1 MLVLLCPPPRLAANS
16 FFEVLR
22 PRFCSGKAFACFLA
36 RSLGSRRFDL
46 PRFLSGRAGV
56 NFFNYGPHR
65 GRRNL
70 NSITVWQC
78 PASLKKQ
85 NICGRNFKFTQMQM
99 LWLELRVAFAS
110 SFLLSGN
117 IENESLF
124 QNSVLLESTYGGS
137 SMQ

>member
-1 MLVLLCPPPRLAANS
+1 MLVPLLCPPPRLAANS

-22 PRFCSGKAFACFLA
+22 PRFCSGKAFARFLA
-36 RSLGSRRFDL
+36 RSLGSRRFDS
-46 PRFLSGRAGV
+46 PRFLSGRAST
-56 NFFNYGPHR
+56 FLIMGPTAVAAI
-65 GRRNL
+65 
-70 NSITVWQC
+70 SIPSLPQC

-85 NICGRNFKFTQMQM
+85 NICGRNLKFTQMQM

>member
-1 MLVLLCPPPRLAANS
+1 MPAWLPIRSLKCSGPASVLERRSPVSSLVLLGAGDSTCRA
-16 FFEVLR
+16 
-22 PRFCSGKAFACFLA
+22 FLA
-36 RSLGSRRFDL
+36 G
-46 PRFLSGRAGV
+46 GRAST
-56 NFFNYGPHR
+56 FLIMGPTAVAAI
-65 GRRNL
+65 
-70 NSITVWQC
+70 SIPSLPQC

-85 NICGRNFKFTQMQM
+85 NICGRNIKFTQMQM